1 MTEWV
6 DRWPGSLASDEAGL
20 DRAFEER
27 LQDSSTLAFRIAY
40 GVLRNREDAQEV
52 AQEAFTR
59 AFRRYRQLKDPHR
72 FRAWLT
78 RTTWRLAIDRW
89 RVDRRRVA
97 REQATFDAPP
107 VSTTEEV
114 VLARERSEQVWRAID
129 RLPEKLRIVVVL
141 TAIQGHETRAVANL
155 LALPEGTVKSRL
167 FLARKKLAESLRWLV
182 TDSPAL

>member
-6 DRWPGSLASDEAGL
+6 DRWPDSLASDEADL

-59 AFRRYRQLKDPHR
+59 AFRRYGQLKDPQR

-89 RVDRRRVA
+89 RVDHRRAA
-97 REQATFDAPP
+97 REQAAFEAPRT
-107 VSTTEEV
+107 STTEEV
-114 VLARERSEQVWRAID
+114 ALARERSEQVWRAID

-155 LALPEGTVKSRL
+155 LGLPEGTIKSRL